1 MSRRNR
7 LAARPRLEFLDQR
20 CLLSALTPAQ
30 LDSAYGLNAI
40 TFSNGT
46 VKGTGEG
53 QTIAIVDAYNDPTI
67 YSDLT
72 AFDAKYGLANPTSTT
87 SPVTN
92 SATSTNLP
100 SFSTI
105 SETSIKDSGWNT
117 EEALDV
123 EMAHAAAPGANIVL
137 IEASSANTNDLIAA
151 INAAK
156 SIPSVSV
163 VSMSWGSSEFIGETS
178 YDSVFTTPSGHVG
191 ITYLASAGDNGAGV
205 EWPAVSPN
213 VVGVGGTSLV
223 VNASGA
229 RASEAAWSDSGG
241 GVSTIEPKPSYQSSV
256 VSGNHRSAP
265 DVALDADPNTGV
277 VIVSQGSQIQVGGTS
292 LSCPVWGGL
301 IAIADQGLAIAGKA
315 SLDGASQTLPDLY
328 KAPAG
333 SFFDVTGG
341 SRASTG
347 YDTSTGLGTPNAPAL
362 VGFLS
367 GATTTAPP
375 TTPPPTTIP
384 PPIAPTPPAAPKP
397 IAPTPPT
404 TPKPITPTP
413 PTSKPPLPPTGWGLW
428 WNGFLGR

>member
-30 LDSAYGLNAI
+30 LDSAYGLSAI

-72 AFDAKYGLANPTSTT
+72 AFDAKYGLPNPTSTASPVAT
-87 SPVTN
+87 SP
-92 SATSTNLP
+92 TSTSLP
-100 SFSTI
+100 SFSAI
-105 SETSIKDSGWNT
+105 SEASIGDSGWNT

-137 IEASSANTNDLIAA
+137 IEARSANTTDLITA

-163 VSMSWGSSEFIGETS
+163 VSMSWGSSEFFGETND
-178 YDSVFTTPSGHVG
+178 DSVFTTPSGHVG
-191 ITYLASAGDNGAGV
+191 ITYLASAGDSGGA
-205 EWPAVSPN
+205 EWPATSPN
-213 VVGVGGTSLV
+213 VIGVGGTSLV
-223 VNASGA
+223 VNALGA
-229 RASEAAWSDSGG
+229 RASETAWSSSGG

-277 VIVSQGSQIQVGGTS
+277 VIVSQGSQAQVGGTS
-292 LSCPVWGGL
+292 LSSPVWGGL
-301 IAIADQGLAIAGKA
+301 IAIADQGLAIKGQS
-315 SLDGASQTLPDLY
+315 SLNGATQALPDLY

-333 SFFDVTGG
+333 SFSDVTGG

-367 GATTTAPP
+367 GTTTTAPA
-375 TTPPPTTIP
+375 TPPPTPIP

-404 TPKPITPTP
+404 TPKPIAPTP
-413 PTSKPPLPPTGWGLW
+413 PTTKPPLPPTGWGLW
-428 WNGFLGR
+428 WNGFWGR